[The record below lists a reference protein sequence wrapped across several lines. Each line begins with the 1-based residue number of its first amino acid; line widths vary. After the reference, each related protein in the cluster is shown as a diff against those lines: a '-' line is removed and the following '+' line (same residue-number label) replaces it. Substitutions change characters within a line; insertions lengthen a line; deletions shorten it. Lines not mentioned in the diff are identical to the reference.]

1 MDGRHILF
9 VYSDGGP
16 DHRLTYVSVQLSL
29 IALFLILDLDLLI
42 AGRTAPSHSWA
53 NPVECV
59 MSIVNLGMQCIGIMR
74 EKMGEQFEKAVENCK
89 HLKDLRDN
97 CFQYRSDVSS
107 SLKSPKD
114 LISSIM
120 DCLELKGRK
129 FNVFESASND
139 EINQF
144 FSILLKVD
152 SLLTKDSMTR
162 KACMSSSIYFPLLFV
177 SKVCFD
183 NTKVIVPF
191 VLQ

>member
-1 MDGRHILF
+1 
-9 VYSDGGP
+9 
-16 DHRLTYVSVQLSL
+16 
-29 IALFLILDLDLLI
+29 
-42 AGRTAPSHSWA
+42 
-53 NPVECV
+53 
-59 MSIVNLGMQCIGIMR
+59 
-74 EKMGEQFEKAVENCK
+74 MGEQFEKAVENCK

-139 EINQF
+139 EIDQF

-152 SLLTKDSMTR
+152 SLLTMDSMTHQSVEKLACLQAFISHCCLFR
-162 KACMSSSIYFPLLFV
+162 KYALTIQ
-177 SKVCFD
+177 K
-183 NTKVIVPF
+183 
-191 VLQ
+191 

>member
-1 MDGRHILF
+1 
-9 VYSDGGP
+9 
-16 DHRLTYVSVQLSL
+16 
-29 IALFLILDLDLLI
+29 
-42 AGRTAPSHSWA
+42 
-53 NPVECV
+53 
-59 MSIVNLGMQCIGIMR
+59 MR

-107 SLKSPKD
+107 SLKLPKD

-120 DCLELKGRK
+120 DHLELKGRK

-139 EINQF
+139 EIDQF

-162 KACMSSSIYFPLLFV
+162 KSVEKLACLQAFISYCCLFRKYALTIRKCGKSDCSICSPVRMAPDVFT
-177 SKVCFD
+177 SKNPIPIHFFS
-183 NTKVIVPF
+183 N
-191 VLQ
+191 